1 MPKARPRSVSVVAL
15 LADVPST
22 GQLGEAQAQRFPL
35 EGEDLA
41 AQGEAFL
48 EFARYHVD
56 AGRKVVALYPSWHS
70 ERAVRAIRF
79 ARGAL
84 QSDSVA
90 AVAMD
95 FSPLAMSL
103 AADQLAYLA
112 PYLPSGLVAA
122 LPAVLPE
129 HMLAGGWLKSVT
141 NLATIPISV
150 RQHLG
155 SYAPGST
162 FLAFSAPTKRVGR
175 VRKGSAAANISAR
188 PVEPI
193 QMLIARPEGHDI
205 DAFNNQFTPAV
216 RPVSISALPEQP
228 LGAKYW
234 GSKKYIEFV
243 AFSAHPQALTQT
255 VRAIR
260 PTACVWCREPVA
272 GLHCPFCRA
281 ANHPPVGRPPTRGAD
296 VPPPPARNTGEHV
309 RPAWVGND
317 PGAARPSAAGPPPG
331 AAPPQ
336 QPPQQPSPHAEPAP
350 PGPASYPQTAP
361 APGHGRHHQPPR

>member
-41 AQGEAFL
+41 TQSEHFL
-48 EFARYHVD
+48 DFARYHLD
-56 AGRKVVALYPSWHS
+56 GGRKVVALYPNWHS
-70 ERAVRAIRF
+70 ERAIRAIRF

-84 QSDSVA
+84 QSDNIA
-90 AVAMD
+90 AVGLD
-95 FSPLAMSL
+95 ISPLAMSL

-112 PYLPSGLVAA
+112 PYLPSGMVAA

-129 HMLAGGWLKSVT
+129 QMLAGGWLKSVT

-150 RQHLG
+150 KQHLG
-155 SYAPGST
+155 SYSPGST
-162 FLAFSAPTKRVGR
+162 FLAFSAPAKRVGR
-175 VRKGSAAANISAR
+175 VKKGSAAANIATL

-193 QMLIARPEGHDI
+193 QMLIARPEDQDI

-243 AFSAHPQALTQT
+243 AFSAHPQALTHT

-260 PTACVWCREPVA
+260 PTACIWCREPVA
-272 GLHCPFCRA
+272 ELHCPFCRA
-281 ANHPPVGRPPTRGAD
+281 ANHPPVGRPPTRGED

-317 PGAARPSAAGPPPG
+317 PEGAAPTAGSPG
-331 AAPPQ
+331 IGPPPQ
-336 QPPQQPSPHAEPAP
+336 QPAYHPEPAP
-350 PGPASYPQTAP
+350 PGAASYQQTAP
-361 APGHGRHHQPPR
+361 VSGHGRHHQPPR